1 MKKVLVVI
9 QLLRRG
15 GVELAA
21 LNFARA
27 LSREKY
33 AVTLLL
39 VNPDE
44 AQDEELAQEVKAQ
57 GFEIVEIPRECNS
70 YFKKYFAKL
79 KSLDTLKAKQIMYLN
94 TCEP

>member
-44 AQDEELAQEVKAQ
+44 AQDE
-57 GFEIVEIPRECNS
+57 
-70 YFKKYFAKL
+70 
-79 KSLDTLKAKQIMYLN
+79 
-94 TCEP
+94 